1 MTTAQES
8 GTYLYAVAAGI
19 RSPDLLGNLT
29 GVRGSKV
36 YTVADQGLTAVVSDV
51 PTREELRPE
60 RRNMA
65 AHQEVL
71 GKATQASRVVLP
83 VAFGTIA
90 ESAEGVRGLLARYHD
105 DLESQL
111 RRLEG
116 KRQMNVQ
123 LTYGGTASIYEYLVE
138 QDPELRRA
146 RDELRDAGDAASR
159 ELKIDVGQRFEAA
172 LNAMR
177 DQYGQELEDLIRTA
191 CAEFKRLPP
200 RSEKEMARLAC
211 LVDQQ
216 QEDGWHALV
225 LQAGAKLP
233 DIFTLEESGP
243 FAPYDFVELHL
254 QA

>member
-1 MTTAQES
+1 MATAQES
-8 GTYLYAVAAGI
+8 GTYLYAVASGI
-19 RSPDLLGNLT
+19 RSPDMLGNLT

-36 YTVADQGLTAVVSDV
+36 YTVDDQGLTAIVSDV

-65 AHQEVL
+65 AHQDVL

-90 ESAEGVRGLLARYHD
+90 DNADGIKGLLSRYHD

-111 RRLEG
+111 GRLES
-116 KRQMNVQ
+116 KRQMNLQ
-123 LTYGGTASIYEYLVE
+123 LTYGGASSIYEYLVE

-146 RDELRDAGDAASR
+146 RDELRDAGDAATR

-177 DQYGQELEDLIRTA
+177 DQYGQDLENVIRNS
-191 CAEFKRLPP
+191 CAELKRLPP
-200 RSEKEMARLAC
+200 RSEKEIARIAC
-211 LVDQQ
+211 LVDQK
-216 QEDGWHALV
+216 QEEGWDALV
-225 LQAGAKLP
+225 KEAGAKLP
-233 DIFTLEESGP
+233 EFFTIEESGP
-243 FAPYDFVELHL
+243 FPPYDFVTLHL